1 MKKKRMVIL
10 LILGILLAAA
20 AVGIWKYRQAQ
31 EKEIADQSTEI
42 VLGENQTLEEVQIK
56 TINGNEMT
64 YEQDGE
70 TVTTLIPVGTVVTT
84 KLGTTTTFSRL
95 SAGDTIQMVLE
106 DGEIVS
112 IRIVQG

>member
-1 MKKKRMVIL
+1 MKKKGIVIFL
-10 LILGILLAAA
+10 VIVILAAA
-20 AVGIWKYRQAQ
+20 AVGIWKYRQTQA
-31 EKEIADQSTEI
+31 EETTAQSTEI

-70 TVTTLIPVGTVVTT
+70 TVTTLIPVGTTVTT

-95 SAGDTIQMVLE
+95 SAGNTIQMVLE

-112 IRIVQG
+112 IQIVQ

>member
-1 MKKKRMVIL
+1 MKKKGIIIFSVIVIL
-10 LILGILLAAA
+10 VAAA
-20 AVGIWKYRQAQ
+20 AGVWKYRQTQA
-31 EKEIADQSTEI
+31 EENAAQSTEI

-70 TVTTLIPVGTVVTT
+70 TVTTLIPVGTTVTT

-95 SAGDTIQMVLE
+95 YAGNTIQMILE

-112 IRIVQG
+112 IQIIQ

>member
-1 MKKKRMVIL
+1 MKKRRIVIFL
-10 LILGILLAAA
+10 VIGILLAAA
-20 AVGIWKYRQAQ
+20 GVGVWKYRQTQAEETTAQ
-31 EKEIADQSTEI
+31 SAEI

-70 TVTTLIPVGTVVTT
+70 TVTALIPVGTTVTT

-95 SAGDTIQMVLE
+95 SPGNTIQMVLE

-112 IRIVQG
+112 IQIVQ

>member
-1 MKKKRMVIL
+1 MKKKGIVIFL
-10 LILGILLAAA
+10 VIGILLVAAT
-20 AVGIWKYRQAQ
+20 VGVWKYRQVQA
-31 EKEIADQSTEI
+31 EETATQSTEI

-64 YEQDGE
+64 YERNGE
-70 TVTTLIPVGTVVTT
+70 TVTTLIPVGTTVTT

-95 SAGDTIQMVLE
+95 SPGNTIQMVLE

-112 IRIVQG
+112 IQIVQ

>member
-1 MKKKRMVIL
+1 MKKKRIVIFLVIVIL
-10 LILGILLAAA
+10 LAA

-31 EKEIADQSTEI
+31 EEETAAQSTEI

-70 TVTTLIPVGTVVTT
+70 TVTALIPVGTTVTT

-95 SAGDTIQMVLE
+95 SPGNTIQMILE

-112 IRIVQG
+112 IQIVQ